1 MKVGIHVKK
10 MLYLCIVKGLTP
22 RPSPKGEGTSAG
34 GSPLLQEGLG
44 EALNS

>member
-1 MKVGIHVKK
+1 MPSSLEPHE

-34 GSPLLQEGLG
+34 GSPLLKEGLG